1 MAASLSLAET
11 LAPLYQE
18 IDDGIPY
25 DYDNVPRLKR
35 IVNFG
40 TNAEHPIHGW
50 YYFKEGYAPG
60 VVHWAFQHFLFPDW
74 PAHPTYRSARA
85 RGRRDAARGPLVLD
99 PFSGSGTTAL
109 TCQMTGVDALGIEY
123 NPFFAFLGRAK
134 LAWLHYNP
142 DAIARHLPDL
152 LAAGGRPGIDAPALS
167 SFRRLFAPEALAD
180 LLVMKERINRL
191 DDPLTRQ
198 FFQVGLAAVVERVS
212 IARKDGKGLKVLRRP
227 VTPAPVREA
236 LAYQWGRML
245 HDLRTIDPALRA
257 YAALAQVRIEQGDA
271 RRLATV
277 ADNSVDLA
285 VYSPPYLNSFDYAE
299 VYKLEMWL
307 LDFVQNHGEFR
318 RLRGAALRSHVST
331 PIQASGL
338 VDYAP
343 LAALVD
349 IIDGRQLWNARIPAM
364 IRAYFDDMYL
374 VLREQAR
381 ALRRGA
387 CAVCVVANSAYGGVP
402 IPTDVILARIG
413 QQVGLRIE
421 GIYIAR
427 PMNTSSQQLARWGG
441 DRVYLRESAVVLRK
455 E

>member
-18 IDDGIPY
+18 IDDGVPY

-40 TNAEHPIHGW
+40 TNVEHPVHGW

-60 VVHWAFQHFLFPDW
+60 VVHWAFHRFLFPDW
-74 PAHPTYRSARA
+74 PDHI
-85 RGRRDAARGPLVLD
+85 GRRGARLAGRPPGEQGPRVLD

-109 TCQMTGVDALGIEY
+109 TCQMAGVDALGIEY
-123 NPFFAFLGRAK
+123 NPFFAFLGQAK
-134 LAWLHYNP
+134 LAWPHYDP
-142 DAIARHLPDL
+142 DRIAHHLPTL
-152 LAAGGRPGIDAPALS
+152 LAEGGTPTIDPPALS
-167 SFRRLFAPEALAD
+167 SFRRLFAPTVLAD
-180 LLVMKERINRL
+180 LLVMKERIAAI

-198 FFQVGLAAVVERVS
+198 FFQLGLAAVIERVS

-227 VTPAPVREA
+227 VTPSPVREA

-245 HDLRTIDPALRA
+245 HDLRDIDPALRA
-257 YAALAQVRIEQGDA
+257 NAAQAQVSIQQGDA
-271 RRLATV
+271 RRLTTV
-277 ADNSVDLA
+277 ADDSIDLV

-318 RLRGAALRSHVST
+318 RLRGASLRSHVST
-331 PIQASGL
+331 PIEATGL

-343 LAALVD
+343 LDALVEV
-349 IIDGRQLWNARIPAM
+349 IDGRRLWNARIPAM
-364 IRAYFDDMYL
+364 IRAYFDDMHL
-374 VLREQAR
+374 VLSEQAR
-381 ALRRGA
+381 TLRRGA

-402 IPTDVILARIG
+402 IPTDVLLARIG
-413 QQVGLRIE
+413 EQVGLRIE

-441 DRVYLRESAVVLRK
+441 DRIYLRESAVVLRK